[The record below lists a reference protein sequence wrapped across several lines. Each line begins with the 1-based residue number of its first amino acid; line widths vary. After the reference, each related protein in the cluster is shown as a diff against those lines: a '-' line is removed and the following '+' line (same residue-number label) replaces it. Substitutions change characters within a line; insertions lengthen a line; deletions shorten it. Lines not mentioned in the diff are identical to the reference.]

1 MYGYT
6 LHSNHMIE
14 NGITLQIEMH
24 SVIGFEMQVVKADE
38 KSYTDLEEEADAK
51 GNIAMT
57 LDQFVLEQM
66 NEKQDSGQG
75 DM

>member
-24 SVIGFEMQVVKADE
+24 SVMGLEMQVVKAAE
-38 KSYTDLEEEADAK
+38 KSNTDWK
-51 GNIAMT
+51 K
-57 LDQFVLEQM
+57 
-66 NEKQDSGQG
+66 KQIQKEILR
-75 DM
+75 